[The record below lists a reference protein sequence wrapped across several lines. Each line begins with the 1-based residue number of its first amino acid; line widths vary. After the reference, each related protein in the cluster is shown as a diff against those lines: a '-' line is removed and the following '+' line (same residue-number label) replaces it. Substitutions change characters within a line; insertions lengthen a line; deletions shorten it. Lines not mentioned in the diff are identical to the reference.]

1 MHSLASKV
9 ALILAVGGLA
19 ACSLTRGE
27 SDTPGKLAAA
37 RSALQKADGNG
48 TFTGVAR
55 TDLDAARHYL
65 QQAEAA
71 KKKGD
76 RQRDVDNLAYTAE
89 QLATAAMARQESMRL
104 QDKEARDRDA
114 KMALHKAETA
124 ELEAERTRQLTEPV
138 K

>member
-1 MHSLASKV
+1 MHSLAPTV
-9 ALILAVGGLA
+9 ALILAVGGLG
-19 ACSLTRGE
+19 ACSFTRGE
-27 SDTPGKLAAA
+27 PDTPGKLAAA
-37 RSALQKADGNG
+37 RSALQKADTSGN
-48 TFTGVAR
+48 FAGVAR

-71 KKKGD
+71 KKNGQP
-76 RQRDVDNLAYTAE
+76 QRDVDNLAYTAE

-104 QDKEARDRDA
+104 QDKETRDRDA
-114 KMALHKAETA
+114 KLALHKAETA